1 MCCIIDSD
9 SVTVVLTP
17 TRLKSMNLVLLN
29 NRYRIL
35 QELGMGGFG
44 QTFLAEDTQMPSKR
58 RCVIK
63 QLKPVTGNPEI
74 YQIVQERFAREAA
87 VLEQLGDGNAQI
99 PKLFA
104 YFELEGQFYLVQEWI
119 EGGTLTKKVQTSGTQ
134 SEAQVRSLLT
144 KILPVLTYVHSFRI
158 VHRDIK
164 PDNIMLR
171 PSNPGSFSPGEDI
184 PILIDFGAVKE
195 TMATAMS
202 SSGGVTNSIAIG
214 SPGFMSAEQ
223 AAGRPLYSS
232 DLYSLGLTAIYM
244 LTGKIPQEFPTDP
257 ASGEILWRSDAP
269 TVSPGFAMVLDRA
282 IRFNP
287 RDRFPTA
294 QEMLDALKPD
304 VNSQVATVAV
314 APGNRAP
321 VPPSQVATVPVAPGN
336 RGPVPPPPYRQSSP
350 QPSGISPR
358 AVGIAAAVLAVSF
371 LIGFG
376 ITQNQVSS
384 DPPIGTSP
392 QTPPAPTPTPPAPQ
406 TPPRQTPPTDSRPS
420 TPSRPPVVVPPAEPE
435 RPPEV
440 VPPEEPEPPVDVL
453 PPEEPET
460 PPEVT
465 PEEPETPPLFTPAEP
480 EPPDS
485 TPEPTDPVAT
495 QPTPE
500 AFILD
505 YYAQINNRNYS
516 QAWDLLDTRF
526 QSNQSGNYNTYTDWW
541 NSVRRVTVNNI
552 NVVASTPFSAIVDTS
567 LTYIMEADGRVSNE
581 TLRMSLIW
589 DEETGTWAIEQT
601 SRL

>member
-1 MCCIIDSD
+1 
-9 SVTVVLTP
+9 
-17 TRLKSMNLVLLN
+17 MNSVLLN

-119 EGGTLTKKVQTSGTQ
+119 EGGTLTKKVQTLGTQ
-134 SEAQVRSLLT
+134 SEAEVRSLLT

-257 ASGEILWRSDAP
+257 ATGEILWRSSAP
-269 TVSPGFAMVLDRA
+269 TVSPGLAMVLDRA

-321 VPPSQVATVPVAPGN
+321 VPPSQVATVPVAPAN

-358 AVGIAAAVLAVSF
+358 AVGIAVAVLAVSF

-376 ITQNQVSS
+376 ITQNRVSS
-384 DPPIGTSP
+384 DAPIATPPANNPPPVSP
-392 QTPPAPTPTPPAPQ
+392 PSSNPPPTQTPPIISQPTTPE
-406 TPPRQTPPTDSRPS
+406 
-420 TPSRPPVVVPPAEPE
+420 RPPVVV
-435 RPPEV
+435 
-440 VPPEEPEPPVDVL
+440 

-460 PPEVT
+460 PPVVVPPSE
-465 PEEPETPPLFTPAEP
+465 PEPPVDEIPPAEPETPPEVLPPTEP

-485 TPEPTDPVAT
+485 TPEPTEPVGDR
-495 QPTPE
+495 PTPE
-500 AFILD
+500 ESVID
-505 YYAQINNRNYS
+505 YYANINNRNYS
-516 QAWDLLDTRF
+516 QSWNQLDPRF
-526 QSNQSGNYNTYTDWW
+526 QTNQSGNYNTYTDWW

-567 LTYIMEADGRVSNE
+567 LTYIMEEDGRLSNE

>member
-1 MCCIIDSD
+1 MI
-9 SVTVVLTP
+9 VVLTP
-17 TRLKSMNLVLLN
+17 TRLNSMNPVLLN

-63 QLKPVTGNPEI
+63 QLKPVTGNPAI
-74 YQIVQERFAREAA
+74 YQMVQERFAREAA

-104 YFELEGQFYLVQEWI
+104 YFELDGQFYLVQEWI
-119 EGGTLTKKVQTSGTQ
+119 EGGTLTKKVQTLGTL

-244 LTGKIPQEFPTDP
+244 LTRKIPQEFPTDP
-257 ASGEILWRSDAP
+257 ATGEILWRSYAP
-269 TVSPGFAMVLDRA
+269 TVSPSLAMVLDRA

-294 QEMLDALKPD
+294 QDMLDALKPD
-304 VNSQVATVAV
+304 GNSHFATVPV
-314 APGNRAP
+314 APPNRAP
-321 VPPSQVATVPVAPGN
+321 VPPSQVATVPVAPAN
-336 RGPVPPPPYRQSSP
+336 RAPVPPSSPPPYRQSSP

-358 AVGIAAAVLAVSF
+358 ALGIAAAVLAVSF

-376 ITQNQVSS
+376 IAQDRTSS
-384 DPPIGTSP
+384 DTPIATPPTNNPPPDSP
-392 QTPPAPTPTPPAPQ
+392 PSYTPPPTQTPPIISQPTT
-406 TPPRQTPPTDSRPS
+406 
-420 TPSRPPVVVPPAEPE
+420 PE

-440 VPPEEPEPPVDVL
+440 VPPREPGTPPVVTPPSEPETPVDEIPQEEPETPPVVV
-453 PPEEPET
+453 PPTEPET
-460 PPEVT
+460 PPEVVPPT
-465 PEEPETPPLFTPAEP
+465 EPEL
-480 EPPDS
+480 PDS
-485 TPEPTDPVAT
+485 TPEPTEPVGDL
-495 QPTPE
+495 PSPE
-500 AFILD
+500 ESIID
-505 YYAQINNRNYS
+505 YFANINNRNYS
-516 QAWDLLDTRF
+516 QTWNQLDPGF
-526 QSNQSGNYNTYTDWW
+526 QNKSGDYNTYTDWW
-541 NSVRRVTVNNI
+541 NSVRRVTVNNV
-552 NVVASTPFSAIVDTS
+552 NVVASTPVSAIVDTS
-567 LTYIMEADGRVSNE
+567 LTYIMEEDGRLSNE
-581 TLRMSLIW
+581 TVQMFLIW
-589 DEETGTWAIEQT
+589 DEETGTWAIEDT
-601 SRL
+601 K

>member
-1 MCCIIDSD
+1 MS
-9 SVTVVLTP
+9 VLTP
-17 TRLKSMNLVLLN
+17 TLSNSMNSVLLN

-63 QLKPVTGNPEI
+63 QLKPVTGNPAI
-74 YQIVQERFAREAA
+74 YQMVQERFAREAA

-119 EGGTLTKKVQTSGTQ
+119 EGGTLTKKVQTFGPL
-134 SEAQVRSLLT
+134 SEAEVRSLLT
-144 KILPVLTYVHSFRI
+144 KILPVLGYVHSFRI

-184 PILIDFGAVKE
+184 PVLIDFGAVKE

-257 ASGEILWRSDAP
+257 ATGEILWRSFAP
-269 TVSPGFAMVLDRA
+269 TVSPGLAMVLDRA

-304 VNSQVATVAV
+304 INSQVATVPV
-314 APGNRAP
+314 APAYRAP
-321 VPPSQVATVPVAPGN
+321 VPPSQVATVPVAPAH
-336 RGPVPPPPYRQSSP
+336 RAPVPPSSPSPYRQSSP

-358 AVGIAAAVLAVSF
+358 ALGIAAAVLGISF

-376 ITQNQVSS
+376 IAQDRMPS
-384 DPPIGTSP
+384 DPPIA
-392 QTPPAPTPTPPAPQ
+392 TPPANNPPPDSPPPYTPPSY
-406 TPPRQTPPTDSRPS
+406 TPPIISQPT
-420 TPSRPPVVVPPAEPE
+420 TPE

-440 VPPEEPEPPVDVL
+440 VPPEEPKTPPVVVPPSEPEPPVDEI
-453 PPEEPET
+453 PPTETET
-460 PPEVT
+460 PPVVVT
-465 PEEPETPPLFTPAEP
+465 PTEP
-480 EPPDS
+480 EPPVDEMPPAESETPDS
-485 TPEPTDPVAT
+485 TPEPTEPVGDR
-495 QPTPE
+495 PTPE
-500 AFILD
+500 ESISD
-505 YYAQINNRNYS
+505 YYANINNRNYS
-516 QAWDLLDTRF
+516 QAWNQLDPRF
-526 QSNQSGNYNTYTDWW
+526 QTNQSGDYDTYTNWW
-541 NSVRRVTVNNI
+541 NTVENVNVNNI

-567 LTYIMEADGRVSNE
+567 LTYTMQDDGRISNE

-589 DEETGTWAIEQT
+589 NEETGTWAIEQT

>member
-1 MCCIIDSD
+1 
-9 SVTVVLTP
+9 
-17 TRLKSMNLVLLN
+17 MNSVLLN

-63 QLKPVTGNPEI
+63 QLKPVTGNPAV
-74 YQIVQERFAREAA
+74 YQMVQERFAREAA
-87 VLEQLGDGNAQI
+87 VLEQLGDGNTQI

-119 EGGTLTKKVQTSGTQ
+119 EGGTLTKKVKTVGTL
-134 SEAQVRSLLT
+134 SEAEVRSLLT

-171 PSNPGSFSPGEDI
+171 PSNPGGFSPGEDI
-184 PILIDFGAVKE
+184 PVLIDFGAVKE

-257 ASGEILWRSDAP
+257 ATGEILWRSFAP
-269 TVSPGFAMVLDRA
+269 TVSPGLAMVLDRA

-314 APGNRAP
+314 APGNPAP
-321 VPPSQVATVPVAPGN
+321 IPPSQVATVPVAPAN
-336 RGPVPPPPYRQSSP
+336 RGPVSPSPYGQSSP
-350 QPSGISPR
+350 QPPGISPR

-376 ITQNQVSS
+376 IAQDRMSS
-384 DPPIGTSP
+384 DTPIATPPANNPPPVSP
-392 QTPPAPTPTPPAPQ
+392 NPPPTQTPPIISQPTTPE
-406 TPPRQTPPTDSRPS
+406 T
-420 TPSRPPVVVPPAEPE
+420 PPVVVPPTEPE
-435 RPPEV
+435 TPPVV
-440 VPPEEPEPPVDVL
+440 VPPSEPEPPVDEI
-453 PPEEPET
+453 PPTEPET
-460 PPEVT
+460 PPVVVT
-465 PEEPETPPLFTPAEP
+465 PTEPEPPVDEMPPAEPETP
-480 EPPDS
+480 DN
-485 TPEPTDPVAT
+485 TPEPTEPVGDR
-495 QPTPE
+495 PTPE
-500 AFILD
+500 ESISD
-505 YYAQINNRNYS
+505 YYANINNRNYS
-516 QAWDLLDTRF
+516 QSWNQLDPRF
-526 QSNQSGNYNTYTDWW
+526 QTNQSGDYNTYTDWW

-567 LTYIMEADGRVSNE
+567 LTYIMEEDSRLSNE

>member
-1 MCCIIDSD
+1 
-9 SVTVVLTP
+9 
-17 TRLKSMNLVLLN
+17 MNPVLLN

-63 QLKPVTGNPEI
+63 QLKPVTGNPAI
-74 YQIVQERFAREAA
+74 YQLVQERFAREAA

-104 YFELEGQFYLVQEWI
+104 YFELDGQFYLVQEWI
-119 EGGTLTKKVQTSGTQ
+119 EGGTLTKKVQTLGAL

-144 KILPVLTYVHSFRI
+144 KILPVLAYIHSFRI

-184 PILIDFGAVKE
+184 PVLIDFGAVKE
-195 TMATAMS
+195 TMATTMS

-244 LTGKIPQEFPTDP
+244 LTRKIPQEFPTDP
-257 ASGEILWRSDAP
+257 TTGEILWRSFAP
-269 TVSPGFAMVLDRA
+269 TVSPGLAMVLDRA

-294 QEMLDALKPD
+294 QDMLEALKPD
-304 VNSQVATVAV
+304 VNSHAFTVPV
-314 APGNRAP
+314 APPNRAP
-321 VPPSQVATVPVAPGN
+321 VPPSQVATVPVAPAN
-336 RGPVPPPPYRQSSP
+336 RAPVTPPPPPYRQSSP
-350 QPSGISPR
+350 QPGISPR
-358 AVGIAAAVLAVSF
+358 AVGIAAAVLGVSF

-376 ITQNQVSS
+376 IAQDRISPN
-384 DPPIGTSP
+384 PPIA
-392 QTPPAPTPTPPAPQ
+392 TPPANNPPPVSPPAY
-406 TPPRQTPPTDSRPS
+406 TPPTETPPIVSEPTTPETPPVVVPPS
-420 TPSRPPVVVPPAEPE
+420 EPETPPVVVPPSEPEPPVDVTPPSEPETPPVVVPPTEPETPPVVVPPAEPE
-435 RPPEV
+435 TPVDQTPPSEPEV
-440 VPPEEPEPPVDVL
+440 
-453 PPEEPET
+453 
-460 PPEVT
+460 
-465 PEEPETPPLFTPAEP
+465 
-480 EPPDS
+480 PDS
-485 TPEPTDPVAT
+485 TPEPTEPVGDR
-495 QPTPE
+495 PTPE
-500 AFILD
+500 ESISD
-505 YYAQINNRNYS
+505 YYANINNRNYS
-516 QAWDLLDTRF
+516 QAWNQLDPRF
-526 QSNQSGNYNTYTDWW
+526 QTTQSKDYDTYTNWW
-541 NSVRRVTVNNI
+541 DTVQNVNVNNI

-567 LTYIMEADGRVSNE
+567 LTYTMQDGESSE
-581 TLRMSLIW
+581 TLRMSLVW
-589 DEETGTWAIEQT
+589 DEETGTWTIEQT

>member
-1 MCCIIDSD
+1 
-9 SVTVVLTP
+9 
-17 TRLKSMNLVLLN
+17 MNSVLLN

-63 QLKPVTGNPEI
+63 QLKPVTGNPAI
-74 YQIVQERFAREAA
+74 YQMVQERFAREAA

-104 YFELEGQFYLVQEWI
+104 YFELDGQFYLVQEWI
-119 EGGTLTKKVQTSGTQ
+119 EGGTLTKKVQTLGTLN
-134 SEAQVRSLLT
+134 EAQVRSLLMN
-144 KILPVLTYVHSFRI
+144 ILPVLAYIHSFRM

-171 PSNPGSFSPGEDI
+171 PSNPGSFSPGEDV
-184 PILIDFGAVKE
+184 PVLIDFGSVKE

-257 ASGEILWRSDAP
+257 ATGEILWRSYAP
-269 TVSPGFAMVLDRA
+269 TVSPGLAMVLDRA
-282 IRFNP
+282 TRFNP

-294 QEMLDALKPD
+294 EDMLNALKPN

-314 APGNRAP
+314 APPNRAP
-321 VPPSQVATVPVAPGN
+321 VPPSQVATVPVAPAN
-336 RGPVPPPPYRQSSP
+336 RAPVTPPPPYRQSSP
-350 QPSGISPR
+350 QPGISPR
-358 AVGIAAAVLAVSF
+358 AVGIAAAVLGISF

-376 ITQNQVSS
+376 IAQDRKSS
-384 DPPIGTSP
+384 DPPIATPPANNPPPVSVP
-392 QTPPAPTPTPPAPQ
+392 PYTPPPTQTPPIISPPSQEPE
-406 TPPRQTPPTDSRPS
+406 T
-420 TPSRPPVVVPPAEPE
+420 PPVVVPPQ
-435 RPPEV
+435 
-440 VPPEEPEPPVDVL
+440 
-453 PPEEPET
+453 EPET
-460 PPEVT
+460 PPVDVI
-465 PEEPETPPLFTPAEP
+465 PPQEPETPPVDVIPPQEP
-480 EPPDS
+480 ETPPVVVPPQEPETPPVDVPPQEPETPVDQTPPSEPELPDS
-485 TPEPTDPVAT
+485 TPEPTEPVGDR
-495 QPTPE
+495 PTPE
-500 AFILD
+500 ESISD
-505 YYAQINNRNYS
+505 YYANINNRNYS
-516 QAWDLLDTRF
+516 QAWNQLDPRF
-526 QSNQSGNYNTYTDWW
+526 QANESGDYNTYTNWW
-541 NSVRRVTVNNI
+541 NTVGSVNVNNV
-552 NVVASTPFSAIVDTS
+552 NVVASTPFSAIVDTG
-567 LTYIMEADGRVSNE
+567 LTYTMQDGTISDE

-589 DEETGTWAIEQT
+589 NEETGTWAIEQT

>member
-1 MCCIIDSD
+1 
-9 SVTVVLTP
+9 
-17 TRLKSMNLVLLN
+17 MNPVLLN

-119 EGGTLTKKVQTSGTQ
+119 EGGTLTKKVQTSGPQ

-257 ASGEILWRSDAP
+257 ATGEILWRSDAP

-321 VPPSQVATVPVAPGN
+321 VPPSQVATVPVAPAN
-336 RGPVPPPPYRQSSP
+336 RGPVSPSPYGQSSP
-350 QPSGISPR
+350 QSPGISPR

-376 ITQNQVSS
+376 IAQDRTSS
-384 DPPIGTSP
+384 DTPISTPPTNNPPPDSP
-392 QTPPAPTPTPPAPQ
+392 PSYTPPPTQTPPIISQPTTPE
-406 TPPRQTPPTDSRPS
+406 T
-420 TPSRPPVVVPPAEPE
+420 PPVVIPPREPGTPPVVTPPSEPE
-435 RPPEV
+435 T
-440 VPPEEPEPPVDVL
+440 PVDEI

-460 PPEVT
+460 PPVVV
-465 PEEPETPPLFTPAEP
+465 PEEPETPPVVVPPSEP

-485 TPEPTDPVAT
+485 TPEPTEPVGDR
-495 QPTPE
+495 PTPE
-500 AFILD
+500 ESIID
-505 YYAQINNRNYS
+505 YYANINNRNYS
-516 QAWDLLDTRF
+516 QSWNQLDPRF
-526 QSNQSGNYNTYTDWW
+526 QTNQSGDYNTYTDWW

-567 LTYIMEADGRVSNE
+567 LTYIMEEDGRLSNE

>member
-1 MCCIIDSD
+1 
-9 SVTVVLTP
+9 
-17 TRLKSMNLVLLN
+17 MNSVLLN

-63 QLKPVTGNPEI
+63 QLKPVTGNPAV
-74 YQIVQERFAREAA
+74 YQMVQERFAREAA

-119 EGGTLTKKVQTSGTQ
+119 EGGTLGKKVQTVGTL
-134 SEAQVRSLLT
+134 SEAEVRSLLT
-144 KILPVLTYVHSFRI
+144 KILPVLSYVHSFRI

-171 PSNPGSFSPGEDI
+171 PSNPGSFSPGEDV
-184 PILIDFGAVKE
+184 PVLIDFGSVKE

-244 LTGKIPQEFPTDP
+244 FTGKIPQEFPTDP
-257 ASGEILWRSDAP
+257 ATGEILWRSYVP
-269 TVSPGFAMVLDRA
+269 RVSPGLAMVLDRA

-294 QEMLDALKPD
+294 QDMLDALKPD
-304 VNSQVATVAV
+304 VNSQVSTVAV
-314 APGNRAP
+314 APVNRAP
-321 VPPSQVATVPVAPGN
+321 VPPPSPS
-336 RGPVPPPPYRQSSP
+336 PYGQSSP

-376 ITQNQVSS
+376 ITQNRVSS
-384 DPPIGTSP
+384 DSPIATPPANNPPPVSP
-392 QTPPAPTPTPPAPQ
+392 PSSNPPPTQTPPIISQPTT
-406 TPPRQTPPTDSRPS
+406 
-420 TPSRPPVVVPPAEPE
+420 PE
-435 RPPEV
+435 RPPVV
-440 VPPEEPEPPVDVL
+440 VPPEEPEPPVVVPPSEPEPPVDVI
-453 PPEEPET
+453 PPTEPEPPVDVIPPTEPET
-460 PPEVT
+460 PVDVIP
-465 PEEPETPPLFTPAEP
+465 PAEPETPVDEMPPSEP
-480 EPPDS
+480 ETPVDV
-485 TPEPTDPVAT
+485 TPEPTEPVGDR
-495 QPTPE
+495 PTPE
-500 AFILD
+500 ESVID
-505 YYAQINNRNYS
+505 YYSNINNRDYS
-516 QAWDLLDTRF
+516 QAWNQLDPRF
-526 QSNQSGNYNTYTDWW
+526 QTTQSGDYNTYTNWW
-541 NSVRRVTVNNI
+541 DSVWLVNVQDV
-552 NVVASTPFSAIVDTS
+552 NVVASTPFSAIVDTT
-567 LTYIMEADGRVSNE
+567 LTYTMQDGKISDE

>member
-1 MCCIIDSD
+1 
-9 SVTVVLTP
+9 
-17 TRLKSMNLVLLN
+17 MNPVLLN

-63 QLKPVTGNPEI
+63 QLKPVTGNPAI
-74 YQIVQERFAREAA
+74 YQMVQERFAREAA

-119 EGGTLTKKVQTSGTQ
+119 EGGTLTKKVQTLGTL

-171 PSNPGSFSPGEDI
+171 PSNPGSFSPGEDV
-184 PILIDFGAVKE
+184 PFLIDFGAVKE

-257 ASGEILWRSDAP
+257 ATGEILWRSYAP
-269 TVSPGFAMVLDRA
+269 TVSPGLGMVLDRA

-287 RDRFPTA
+287 CDRFPTA

-304 VNSQVATVAV
+304 VNSQVATVPI
-314 APGNRAP
+314 APANRAA
-321 VPPSQVATVPVAPGN
+321 VPPSQVATVPIAPAN
-336 RGPVPPPPYRQSSP
+336 RAAVPPSSPSPYRQSSP
-350 QPSGISPR
+350 RPSGISPR
-358 AVGIAAAVLAVSF
+358 AVGVAAAVLAVSF

-376 ITQNQVSS
+376 IAQDKMSS
-384 DPPIGTSP
+384 DSPIA
-392 QTPPAPTPTPPAPQ
+392 TPPTNNPSSDSPPPTPTPP
-406 TPPRQTPPTDSRPS
+406 TDSQPT
-420 TPSRPPVVVPPAEPE
+420 TPEPPPVVIPPSEPEPPPVVIPPSEPETPVDVIPPA
-435 RPPEV
+435 
-440 VPPEEPEPPVDVL
+440 EPEPPVDVI
-453 PPEEPET
+453 PPAEPET
-460 PPEVT
+460 PVDVIP
-465 PEEPETPPLFTPAEP
+465 PAEP
-480 EPPDS
+480 ELPDS
-485 TPEPTDPVAT
+485 TPEPTEPVGDR
-495 QPTPE
+495 PTPE
-500 AFILD
+500 ESVID
-505 YYAQINNRNYS
+505 YYANINDRNYS
-516 QAWDLLDTRF
+516 QSWNQLDTRF
-526 QSNQSGNYNTYTDWW
+526 QTNQSGDYNTYTEWW
-541 NSVRRVTVNNI
+541 NSVRRVTVNNV

-567 LTYIMEADGRVSNE
+567 LTYIMEEDSRVSNE